1 LFGLTNIPQAFI
13 ILNMRT
19 LWRTSSS
26 SAAREE
32 AGAAA
37 DSADAGLFRDVAL
50 VCLAD
55 GIVGLSF
62 GAAAVAG
69 GLPWWVPVALSV
81 LVFAGGSQIAAVGV
95 VLGGGSPVAAV
106 AAGAVLN
113 TRLLP
118 YGLAV
123 ADVVRPA
130 AHGGTGG
137 SGTGGSGTGGSGT
150 GGRTGSS
157 GTGGGRTRGSGAG
170 SRTGSTVWD
179 TVRGWLIQ
187 IVGAHV
193 ITDESVAF
201 ALRQADQAR
210 RRVAFWT
217 CGIALF
223 AVWNVTVLLGVLAG
237 SAIHDT
243 NSFGLDA
250 TFPAVV
256 VALAL
261 PALTSRPIRNAA
273 GTGAL
278 IAVALT
284 PVLPAGLP
292 LLAALGGLAAR
303 RDGWRGRRL
312 EPRNDAGH
320 DRDAS
325 GHGESELAE
334 SDQGTGGRGTGD
346 LGEDDRT
353 GRAVTAGEVR
363 AGRAGDRR

>member
-1 LFGLTNIPQAFI
+1 
-13 ILNMRT
+13 MRA
-19 LWRTSSS
+19 LWRTDVSP
-26 SAAREE
+26 ARRERSR
-32 AGAAA
+32 
-37 DSADAGLFRDVAL
+37 DDADAANARLYRDVAL
-50 VCLAD
+50 VSVAD

-69 GLPWWVPVALSV
+69 GLPWWVPVALSA

-123 ADVVRPA
+123 ADVVGPA
-130 AHGGTGG
+130 AGD
-137 SGTGGSGTGGSGT
+137 SG
-150 GGRTGSS
+150 
-157 GTGGGRTRGSGAG
+157 RGA
-170 SRTGSTVWD
+170 WN
-179 TVRGWLIQ
+179 TVRGWLTT
-187 IVGAHV
+187 IVGAHL

-201 ALRQADQAR
+201 ALRQTGQAR
-210 RRVAFWT
+210 RRFAFWT
-217 CGIALF
+217 CGLALF
-223 AVWNVTVLLGVLAG
+223 AVWNGCVLLGVLAG
-237 SAIHDT
+237 SMIT
-243 NSFGLDA
+243 NTGAFGLDA

-273 GTGAL
+273 GTGAV

-303 RDGWRGRRL
+303 RF
-312 EPRNDAGH
+312 
-320 DRDAS
+320 
-325 GHGESELAE
+325 
-334 SDQGTGGRGTGD
+334 
-346 LGEDDRT
+346 
-353 GRAVTAGEVR
+353 
-363 AGRAGDRR
+363 